1 MIAYLYQWLSDPV
14 WLHKQ
19 VCARVPTGSVIAS
32 NNQSFFQK
40 FGIFWM
46 PHEGQA
52 GVENESQV
60 AFSHAEKMGVEIRAG
75 DIEKCKNSSTHD
87 ANPASC
93 LWQTVTT
100 ICASLSE
107 VALGPS
113 VRLQRRSLV
122 TESSTGE
129 MTLLL

>member
-1 MIAYLYQWLSDPV
+1 VIAYLYQWLSDPV

-46 PHEGQA
+46 PHERQA

-60 AFSHAEKMGVEIRAG
+60 AFSHTKTMGVEIRA
-75 DIEKCKNSSTHD
+75 E
-87 ANPASC
+87 
-93 LWQTVTT
+93 
-100 ICASLSE
+100 E
-107 VALGPS
+107 
-113 VRLQRRSLV
+113 QRKMK
-122 TESSTGE
+122 EF
-129 MTLLL
+129 